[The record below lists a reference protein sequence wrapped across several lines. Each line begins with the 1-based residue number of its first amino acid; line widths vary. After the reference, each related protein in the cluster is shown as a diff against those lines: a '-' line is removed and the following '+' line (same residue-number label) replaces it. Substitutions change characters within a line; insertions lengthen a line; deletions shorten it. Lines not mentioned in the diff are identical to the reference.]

1 MDTTTATPLQID
13 TQLAELF
20 AEMARADSAR
30 DAALTLAHRAAG
42 DKQVRGYGRRAAWG
56 MTDEAAI
63 AAIAEL
69 DTDLAG
75 IARRD
80 LERAVARMAAAEAQA
95 EPLHAEYARRPWSRF
110 FSVPGGHIH
119 KDNRLSCNRRPDTD
133 QRWNPALSGKSEAEA
148 VEALGP
154 NMCTVCFP
162 SAPVEWTAGTPRKSR
177 EQVAAERAE
186 AEKAA
191 RVNDPKLIAA
201 PDGRPLRVD
210 GNVLRTVR
218 SAEIAAV
225 DALWWAAYGRHLGE
239 PNEPF
244 ARSHEANAAQ
254 IVAALAAKAGTTEA
268 AELARLTD
276 KAIKK
281 IRKELGADVAAAAS
295 AVWGR

>member
-69 DTDLAG
+69 DTDLAD

-133 QRWNPALSGKSEAEA
+133 QRLEPGAQRQVRGRGGRGAGAEH
-148 VEALGP
+148 VHQVLP
-154 NMCTVCFP
+154 HR
-162 SAPVEWTAGTPRKSR
+162 AG
-177 EQVAAERAE
+177 
-186 AEKAA
+186 
-191 RVNDPKLIAA
+191 
-201 PDGRPLRVD
+201 RVD
-210 GNVLRTVR
+210 RRDAPQEPRAGRRRAGRRRRAGPRHRPEADRRPGRQRTARGRHTLRTVR

-225 DALWWAAYGRHLGE
+225 DAPRVGRLRPPPGE
-239 PNEPF
+239 PNEPY
-244 ARSHEANAAQ
+244 A
-254 IVAALAAKAGTTEA
+254 
-268 AELARLTD
+268 ARLTRPHPD
-276 KAIKK
+276 RSWRPWPRRPA
-281 IRKELGADVAAAAS
+281 RPRPPSWPG
-295 AVWGR
+295 